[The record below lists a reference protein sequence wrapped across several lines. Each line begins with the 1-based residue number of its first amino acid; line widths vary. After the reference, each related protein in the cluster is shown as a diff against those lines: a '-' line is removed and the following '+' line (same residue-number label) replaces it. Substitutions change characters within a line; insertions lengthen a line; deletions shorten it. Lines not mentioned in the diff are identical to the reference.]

1 MAVVTQVSAESIVG
15 GLVKPKRVKKAI
27 VKLENSDN
35 SLKMLEKGL
44 KIQKSPKKT
53 VINENC
59 HPNIA
64 SMTSTIP
71 ENVAI
76 KVKISKPRSKKA
88 EKGPIVEQNAP
99 TIPNIGPILET
110 TAPINGINE
119 AIVVD
124 NSHADVFV
132 DRTIPNATI
141 VEAALTKVL
150 KKAVGRPLGCLD
162 KVKRQAK
169 GENKLGR
176 PLGAKDLAP
185 RQKRQFSGIERG

>member
-64 SMTSTIP
+64 IAASTIP

-99 TIPNIGPILET
+99 TIPNTGPILET
-110 TAPINGINE
+110 TAPINGIND

-132 DRTIPNATI
+132 DCTIPNAAI
-141 VEAALTKVL
+141 VEEALTKVL

-185 RQKRQFSGIERG
+185 RQKRQFSGGEQG